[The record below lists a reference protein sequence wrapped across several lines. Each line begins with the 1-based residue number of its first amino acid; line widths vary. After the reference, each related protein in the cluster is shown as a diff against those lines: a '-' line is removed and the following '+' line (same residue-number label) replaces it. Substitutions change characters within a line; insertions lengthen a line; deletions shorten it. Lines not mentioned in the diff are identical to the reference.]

1 MTSLSKRWALWG
13 AGMGLAASVS
23 GAALYFNPPHNAAAS
38 EQGEVAAP
46 TAVPVTYET
55 VRSRSV
61 VTWQQFS
68 GRIEAIDRVDVR
80 PRVPGAVQ
88 SIHFSEGALVRQG
101 DLLVTIDTA
110 PYEAAMAQTRA
121 QVAAAEARFALT
133 RLEFERGQRLL
144 ASKAIS
150 QSDLD
155 QRAAATSE
163 ADANL
168 RSAQAFLRTAQLN
181 LDFTEVR
188 APVSGR
194 VGRIDVTPG
203 NLVDVGSTSAPLTRL
218 VSVDP
223 IYATFNVG
231 EQVIAE
237 ALAELG
243 SNGDIGR
250 IPVEIGTL
258 SDDGTPIHGKLQLI
272 GNEVDSASG
281 TIVVRAVFDNPE
293 GRLMPGQFVRVRLGQ
308 PEADNRV
315 LISERAIGTD
325 QDKKFVFAIGADNT
339 IAYRAVQLGATTGG
353 MRIIQSGLRDG
364 DRIVVSGLQRVKPG
378 ALVDPRP
385 TDLSADAK

>member
-1 MTSLSKRWALWG
+1 MKPLSKRWALWG
-13 AGMGLAASVS
+13 AGMSLAASVS
-23 GAALYFNPPHNAAAS
+23 GAALYFNPPHDAAAS
-38 EQGEVAAP
+38 ERSKPAA

-55 VRSRSV
+55 VHTRNV

-68 GRIEAIDRVDVR
+68 GRLEAIERVDVR
-80 PRVPGAVQ
+80 ARVAGAVQ
-88 SIHFSEGALVRQG
+88 SIHFREGALVRQG
-101 DLLVTIDTA
+101 DILVTIDPA
-110 PYEAAMAQTRA
+110 PYEAVVAQAEA
-121 QVAAAEARFALT
+121 QVIGAEARLDIT
-133 RLEFERGQRLL
+133 RIELERGRRLL
-144 ASKAIS
+144 TSKAIS

-155 QRAAATSE
+155 QRAAAASE
-163 ADANL
+163 AQANL
-168 RSAQAFLRTAQLN
+168 RSVQALLRTAQLN
-181 LDFTEVR
+181 LDFTNVR

-194 VGRIDVTPG
+194 VGKIDVTPG
-203 NLVDVGSTSAPLTRL
+203 NLVDAGSASASLTRL

-237 ALAELG
+237 ALAKLG
-243 SNGDIGR
+243 GNGDIGR

-258 SDDGTPIHGKLQLI
+258 SDDGTPVRGRLQLV

-293 GRLMPGQFVRVRLGQ
+293 GRLMPGQFVRVRIGQ
-308 PEADNRV
+308 PEADSHM

-339 IAYRAVQLGATTGG
+339 IAYRTVQLGETADG
-353 MRIIQSGLRDG
+353 MRIIQSGLQDG

-385 TDLSADAK
+385 TDLSAAAQ